1 MLDGEDHPDSGGLVP
16 LRRLSHFGEVIEVFV
31 PSVVQA
37 YANPDYTIVVHFDDG
52 KVVRRDIKHL
62 LDKGGVFEALK
73 DKDFFLK
80 RLTVLH
86 GTVAWSTDFDEQ
98 NCLDLVVFLLANVM

>member
-1 MLDGEDHPDSGGLVP
+1 M
-16 LRRLSHFGEVIEVFV
+16 FV

-37 YANPDYTIVVHFDDG
+37 YANPDYTIVVYFDDG
-52 KVVRRDIKHL
+52 KVVRRDVKPL
-62 LDKGGVFEALK
+62 LEKGGVFEALK

-86 GTVAWSTDFDEQ
+86 GTAAWSADFDDRH
-98 NCLDLVVFLLANVM
+98 CLDLDPVVLYNEGEEITA